1 ALCQRL
7 PALPGSDGFRAGSKK
22 IRSQTMIALAS
33 DCLLFRLTSGESV
46 PFSAEMIS
54 VELLGDTAKESDPDL
69 IDEAAKAVFHYFK
82 HDLERNSVTVG
93 EFAMALEKVLS
104 SLAQAERAAAERRP
118 AQRVLESDL
127 RRLALESGQ
136 GCELFFFPLLR
147 RNCASSCG
155 KPRAWCVFAGCAGR
169 SSNWWAPAAGE
180 RAVTSWRSRLWAICG
195 NAAARM
201 ETRGGS

>member
-1 ALCQRL
+1 
-7 PALPGSDGFRAGSKK
+7 
-22 IRSQTMIALAS
+22 M
-33 DCLLFRLTSGESV
+33 LFRLTSGESV

-69 IDEAAKAVFHYFK
+69 LDEAAKAVFHYFK

-136 GCELFFFPLLR
+136 GCERQQLR
-147 RNCASSCG
+147 QA
-155 KPRAWCVFAGCAGR
+155 PRLVRFRGLRGAVKQLVGARRWGARCHVLEEQIVGYLRECVSADGNEREFALVV
-169 SSNWWAPAAGE
+169 E
-180 RAVTSWRSRLWAICG
+180 
-195 NAAARM
+195 
-201 ETRGGS
+201 

>member
-1 ALCQRL
+1 
-7 PALPGSDGFRAGSKK
+7 
-22 IRSQTMIALAS
+22 MIALAS

-69 IDEAAKAVFHYFK
+69 LDEAAKAVFHYFK

-147 RNCASSCG
+147 EELRQQLPQA
-155 KPRAWCVFAGCAGR
+155 PRLVRFRGLRGAVKQLVGARRWGARCHVLEEQIVGYLRECVSAD
-169 SSNWWAPAAGE
+169 
-180 RAVTSWRSRLWAICG
+180 G
-195 NAAARM
+195 NQR
-201 ETRGGS
+201 EFSLVVE